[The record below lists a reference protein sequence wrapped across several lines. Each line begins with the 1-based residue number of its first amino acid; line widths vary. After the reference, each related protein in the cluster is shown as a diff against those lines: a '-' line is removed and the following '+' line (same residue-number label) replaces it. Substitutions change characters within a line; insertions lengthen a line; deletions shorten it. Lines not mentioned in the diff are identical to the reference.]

1 MNNGYG
7 PFVYSFPVTSGGTFE
22 TKFLSGGPNPSEC
35 AYFVEDNQ
43 GQLITDVGGNI
54 ISAMGLIT
62 SPSSPFWPVPGV
74 VPPSGGFVI
83 VPGDFGPITT
93 VCPTTNPYTYS
104 WSAFPG
110 GSTAGITT
118 PADST
123 TIVAVSASPQDYE
136 VCITDQLNPGCIGC
150 STITVPGNPSI
161 GTFDFSIISTNP
173 LCNDGSTS
181 NITFELSS
189 TTISSG
195 NFDFDFQEVD
205 AGGGVLSTIPLTF
218 TTSPYTFN
226 IPIPNSSGT
235 FNYQVV
241 NLLDASG
248 CPITVNLPNPLSLTL
263 NDPPNAGTIVNNPIA
278 LCKNDIADFYL
289 PNNLTGSPDLNG
301 TWSFLELVQT
311 PDPTLPFIGFNYTLD
326 PAIFPATATG
336 TYHTFQYEVSPV
348 PGCPTQV

>member
-1 MNNGYG
+1 MDYSYWPKAGQTLIANPTSSTNYTFTYTNNGISCNTIVAVNVAPPVVTPSIIINPLNPCPNTIDLSAEASFNTCNYNIYLYDNGGDGWTTVPQTSTSIDNRIEVYVDGILVNTITMNNGYG

-22 TKFLSGGPNPSEC
+22 TEFLSGGPNPAEC

-62 SPSSPFWPVPGV
+62 SPSSPFWPVPGGI
-74 VPPSGGFVI
+74 PPSGGFVI
-83 VPGDFGPITT
+83 VPNDFGPITT

-118 PADST
+118 PADPT

-173 LCNDGSTS
+173 LCNDGSTRCLDRYPPLQFLPG
-181 NITFELSS
+181 ILILIFKKLM
-189 TTISSG
+189 
-195 NFDFDFQEVD
+195 QE
-205 AGGGVLSTIPLTF
+205 
-218 TTSPYTFN
+218 
-226 IPIPNSSGT
+226 
-235 FNYQVV
+235 
-241 NLLDASG
+241 
-248 CPITVNLPNPLSLTL
+248 
-263 NDPPNAGTIVNNPIA
+263 
-278 LCKNDIADFYL
+278 
-289 PNNLTGSPDLNG
+289 
-301 TWSFLELVQT
+301 
-311 PDPTLPFIGFNYTLD
+311 
-326 PAIFPATATG
+326 
-336 TYHTFQYEVSPV
+336 EV
-348 PGCPTQV
+348 C